1 MKKLTL
7 SICLLALA
15 AMGQQVTAQKVLD
28 AKETVKEVKKD
39 DKLPEGWARVGGI
52 GADFSMLTLI
62 NPREG
67 AGDNRVGVGGLLTF
81 SANYAKGKIIWNNRF
96 NLQAAAVKIAND
108 PWTKAND
115 VLQATAQFG
124 YRISGEWYGAALA
137 DVQTQLL
144 PTFGKNFLRQVAT
157 IPESQTK
164 TGAFFAPAIARIA
177 PGFIYKPNAH
187 FNVLISPFAL
197 KSLIVN
203 NDSIASLPVWGPV
216 IKKGVYF
223 DNQAGAE
230 IRADYTR
237 KFFNDKL
244 VYTAVLDLYTNYL
257 RDFGLIDVEFYNS
270 IDIVLFKNIS
280 LNLKSDWFYDH
291 DILVRKSDGRRSY
304 GVFGRNAFFL
314 KFNRLF

>member
-7 SICLLALA
+7 SICFLATLTSA
-15 AMGQQVTAQKVLD
+15 HQVAAQKVLD
-28 AKETVKEVKKD
+28 AKETVKEIKKD
-39 DKLPEGWARVGGI
+39 DKTPEGWTRVGGI

-67 AGDNRVGVGGLLTF
+67 AGDNRIGLGGLLTF
-81 SANYAKGKIIWNNRF
+81 SANYAKEKVIWNNRF
-96 NLQAAAVKIAND
+96 NLQVAAVKIAND

-115 VLQATAQFG
+115 VLQATSQVG
-124 YRISGEWYGAALA
+124 YQVSGKWYAAALA

-144 PTFGKNFLRQVAT
+144 PTYGKNFLRQEAS
-157 IPESQTK
+157 IAESQTK
-164 TGAFFAPAIARIA
+164 TGAFFAPAIVRIA
-177 PGFIYKPNAH
+177 PGLIYKHDAH
-187 FNVLISPFAL
+187 LNVLISPIAV

-223 DNQAGAE
+223 DTQAGAE
-230 IRADYTR
+230 IRVDYTR
-237 KFFNDKL
+237 KFFNDRL
-244 VYTAVLDLYTNYL
+244 IYSAVLDLYTNYL

-280 LNLKSDWFYDH
+280 LNFKSDWFYDH
-291 DILVRKSDGRRSY
+291 DILVRKSDGTRGF
-304 GVFGRNAFFL
+304 GVFGRNALFI